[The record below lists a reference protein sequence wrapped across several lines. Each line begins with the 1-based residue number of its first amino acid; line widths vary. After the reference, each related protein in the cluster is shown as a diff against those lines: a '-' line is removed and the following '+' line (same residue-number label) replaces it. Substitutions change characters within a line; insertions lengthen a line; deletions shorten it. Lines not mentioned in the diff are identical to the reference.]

1 MPVWSP
7 AMPAPLSLRIKERY
21 MAKRA
26 GGLSQQVAADAVGI
40 SVRSAQR
47 IDRGDL
53 QPDGHRQQRGRQWR
67 TRADPL
73 AEVWSSVLVP
83 MLEKA
88 PQLEPQTLLLHLERT
103 FPGQEWYRRKRTLQ
117 RRVEQWRALHGPAQE
132 VMFLQ
137 EHRAGVLGISDFTVL
152 KGEPITICG
161 EVLEHRLF
169 HFRLPFSGWCHVAV
183 IHGGESFVALAEA
196 LQNALALCGGVPAEH
211 RTDSLSA
218 CFRNRDGSYAGDYTS
233 RYRELCAHLGVIA
246 TRNNRGVAHENG
258 AIEGPHRHWKR
269 RLEQQLI
276 QRGSRDFATEAEYRQ
291 LVAQVNADLNTRP
304 SVRQKLAIERLHLR
318 PLPVERFA
326 DYEPVVATVRSTS
339 TIELRSVTYS
349 VPSRLIGQQLTVH
362 LRHDRLDLFL
372 RSQFVETLPRL
383 HHRPGDKGRL
393 RRIDFRHVID
403 SLRRKPRALLR
414 AQLQA
419 DILPGESWR
428 QLWRKLLAAL
438 PPDEAAK
445 VMVDALHVAACSG
458 DLSGV
463 ERYLRRQLRRGE
475 LTLAAL
481 RDHYGLRPPRGLTAM
496 PELQIPEHTL
506 SSYDELLGGAPQPS
520 SAGNSPAIPAQTAE
534 TGAVPQPVAGGGA
547 AGHSRWLEPGQLPL
561 CPGRA
566 GAPTAAP
573 GPAAAAVA

>member
-1 MPVWSP
+1 
-7 AMPAPLSLRIKERY
+7 MPAPLSLLIKERY

-47 IDRGDL
+47 IDRGEL
-53 QPDGHRQQRGRQWR
+53 QPDGQQQRGRHWR

-73 AEVWSSVLVP
+73 AEVWDSVLVP

-117 RRVEQWRALHGPAQE
+117 RRVEQWRALHGPARE

-137 EHRAGVLGISDFTVL
+137 EHRAGVLGISDFTLL
-152 KGEPITICG
+152 KGEPITVAG

-183 IHGGESFVALAEA
+183 IHGGESFVALSEA

-233 RYRELCAHLGVIA
+233 RYRELCAHLGVVA

-258 AIEGPHRHWKR
+258 AIEGPHRHWKH

-276 QRGSRDFATEAEYRQ
+276 QRGSRDFETEAEYRQ
-291 LVAQVNADLNTRP
+291 LVAQVTATLNSRAE
-304 SVRQKLAIERLHLR
+304 VAGKLEIERLHLQ

-393 RRIDFRHVID
+393 RRIDFRHVIE

-414 AQLQA
+414 AQLQD

-428 QLWRKLLAAL
+428 QLWRALLAAL

-445 VMVDALHVAACSG
+445 VMVDALHVAARSD
-458 DLSGV
+458 DLPAV
-463 ERYLRRQLRRGE
+463 ERYLRRQLRGSE
-475 LTLAAL
+475 LSLSSL
-481 RDHYGLRPPRGLTAM
+481 RDHYGLRPPRGLAAM
-496 PELQIPEHTL
+496 PQLDIPEHTL
-506 SSYDELLGGAPQPS
+506 RSYDELLGGAPQPA
-520 SAGNSPAIPAQTAE
+520 SAGNSPAIPAQAVE
-534 TGAVPQPVAGGGA
+534 TGAVPQPVAGSRT
-547 AGHSRWLEPGQLPL
+547 AGHCRWLEPGQLPL

-566 GAPTAAP
+566 GTPAATP

>member
-1 MPVWSP
+1 
-7 AMPAPLSLRIKERY
+7 MPAPLSLRIKERY

-26 GGLSQQVAADAVGI
+26 SGLSQQLAADAVGI

-47 IDRGDL
+47 IDRGEL
-53 QPDGHRQQRGRQWR
+53 QPEGQQQRRGRHWR

-73 AEVWSSVLVP
+73 AEVWDSVLVP
-83 MLEKA
+83 MLNKA
-88 PQLEPQTLLLHLERT
+88 PELEPQTLLLHLEQL
-103 FPGQEWYRRKRTLQ
+103 FPGQDWFRRKRTLQ
-117 RRVEQWRALHGPAQE
+117 RRVEQWKALHGPGRE

-137 EHRAGVLGISDFTVL
+137 QHQPGVLGISDFTLL
-152 KGEPITICG
+152 KGKPITIAG
-161 EVLEHRLF
+161 QVFEHRLF
-169 HFRLPFSGWCHVAV
+169 HFRLPYSGWCHVEV

-196 LQNALALCGGVPAEH
+196 LQNALEACGGVPAEH

-276 QRGSRDFATEAEYRQ
+276 QRGSREFATEAEYRQ
-291 LVAQVNADLNTRP
+291 LVGQVSDDLNGRDT
-304 SVRQKLAIERLHLR
+304 VQQKLQIERLHLQ

-326 DYEPVVATVRSTS
+326 DYEPLVARVRSTS
-339 TIELRSVTYS
+339 TIEVRQVTYS

-362 LRHDRLDLFL
+362 LRHDRLELFL

-383 HHRPGDKGRL
+383 HSQKGQKAV
-393 RRIDFRHVID
+393 RRIDFRHVIE

-414 AQLQA
+414 AQLQD
-419 DILPGESWR
+419 DILPGEKWR
-428 QLWRKLLAAL
+428 QLWRKLLAAP

-445 VMVDALHVAACSG
+445 VMVDALHVAAKEN
-458 DLSGV
+458 DLAGV
-463 ERYLRRQLRRGE
+463 ERYLRRQLRREE
-475 LTLAAL
+475 LSLGGL
-481 RDHYGLRPPRGLTAM
+481 RDHYGLRPPRGHSAM

-506 SSYDELLGGAPQPS
+506 SSYDELLDSASQP
-520 SAGNSPAIPAQTAE
+520 AG
-534 TGAVPQPVAGGGA
+534 TGNGA
-547 AGHSRWLEPGQLPL
+547 AGPAQAVETGPVPQSVASGGTTGRSRWLDAGQLPL
-561 CPGRA
+561 RPSGA
-566 GAPTAAP
+566 GAPATAP
-573 GPAAAAVA
+573 GQAAAAVA

>member
-1 MPVWSP
+1 
-7 AMPAPLSLRIKERY
+7 MPAPLSLRIKERY

-26 GGLSQQVAADAVGI
+26 SGLSQQVAADAVGI

-47 IDRGDL
+47 IERGEL
-53 QPDGHRQQRGRQWR
+53 QPEGQQQRRGRHWR

-73 AEVWSSVLVP
+73 ADVWDSVLVP
-83 MLEKA
+83 MLERS

-117 RRVEQWRALHGPAQE
+117 RRVEQWRALHGPARE

-137 EHRAGVLGISDFTVL
+137 HHQPGVLGISDFTVL
-152 KGEPITICG
+152 KGEPITVAG
-161 EVLEHRLF
+161 QVLEHRLF
-169 HFRLPFSGWCHVAV
+169 HFRLPYSGWCHVEV
-183 IHGGESFVALAEA
+183 IHGGESFVALSEA

-258 AIEGPHRHWKR
+258 AIEGPHRHWKH

-276 QRGSRDFATEAEYRQ
+276 QRGSRDFETEAEYRQ
-291 LVAQVNADLNTRP
+291 LVCQVTNTLNSRHE
-304 SVRQKLAIERLHLR
+304 VAGRLEIERLHLQ

-326 DYEPVVATVRSTS
+326 DYEPLVATVRSTS
-339 TIELRSVTYS
+339 TIEVRSITYS

-372 RSQFVETLPRL
+372 RSHYVETLPRL
-383 HHRPGDKGRL
+383 HPQKGQKAL
-393 RRIDFRHVID
+393 RRIDFRHVIE

-414 AQLQA
+414 AQLQ
-419 DILPGESWR
+419 DDLLPTDSWR
-428 QLWRKLLAAL
+428 QLWRQLLAAL

-445 VMVDALHVAACSG
+445 VMVDALHVAARID
-458 DLSGV
+458 DLTGV
-463 ERYLRRQLRRGE
+463 ERYLRRKLRRGE
-475 LTLAAL
+475 LNLTDL
-481 RDHYGLRPPRGLTAM
+481 REHYGLRPPRGLMAM
-496 PELQIPEHTL
+496 PQLDIPEHTL
-506 SSYDELLGGAPQPS
+506 SSYDELLGGAPQPAG
-520 SAGNSPAIPAQTAE
+520 AGNRSASAAQAAE
-534 TGAVPQPVAGGGA
+534 TGPVPQSVAGGRTTGPN
-547 AGHSRWLEPGQLPL
+547 RWLDASQLPL
-561 CPGRA
+561 CAGRA
-566 GAPTAAP
+566 GTPATPPGTAP
-573 GPAAAAVA
+573 AAVA

>member
-1 MPVWSP
+1 
-7 AMPAPLSLRIKERY
+7 MPAPLSLRIKERY

-26 GGLSQQVAADAVGI
+26 DGLNQQVAADAVGI

-47 IDRGDL
+47 IDRYEL
-53 QPDGHRQQRGRQWR
+53 QPKGQQQQQGRHWR

-73 AEVWSSVLVP
+73 AEVWPSVLVP

-117 RRVEQWRALHGPAQE
+117 RRVEQWRALHGPAQD

-137 EHRAGVLGISDFTVL
+137 EHRAGVLGISDFTLL
-152 KGEPITICG
+152 KGEPITVAG
-161 EVLEHRLF
+161 AVLEHRLF
-169 HFRLPFSGWCHVAV
+169 HFRLPYSGWCHVAV

-218 CFRNRDGSYAGDYTS
+218 CFRNRDGSYAGDHTS

-276 QRGSRDFATEAEYRQ
+276 QRGSRDFETEAEYRQ
-291 LVAQVNADLNTRP
+291 LVAQVSDGLNGRD
-304 SVRQKLAIERLHLR
+304 SVRQKLLIEQLHLQ

-326 DYEPVVATVRSTS
+326 DYEPVVARVRSTS
-339 TIELRSVTYS
+339 MIEVRSVTYS
-349 VPSRLIGQQLTVH
+349 VHSRLIGQQLTVH

-383 HHRPGDKGRL
+383 HAHKGQKAL
-393 RRIDFRHVID
+393 RRIDFRHVIE

-414 AQLQA
+414 AQLQS
-419 DILPGESWR
+419 DLLPGPRWQKLWR
-428 QLWRKLLAAL
+428 QLLAAL
-438 PPDEAAK
+438 HPDEAAK
-445 VMVDALHVAACSG
+445 VMVDALHVAAKQG
-458 DLSGV
+458 DLVGV
-463 ERYLRRQLRRGE
+463 ERYLRRQLRSGE
-475 LTLAAL
+475 LNLDDL
-481 RDHYGLRPPRGLTAM
+481 RSHYGLRPPRGLAAL
-496 PELQIPEHTL
+496 PQLDIPEHTL
-506 SSYDELLGGAPQPS
+506 SSYDELLGGAPQPASTGNGPAGS
-520 SAGNSPAIPAQTAE
+520 SQTVE
-534 TGAVPQPVAGGGA
+534 TGAVPQPVAGGRT
-547 AGHSRWLEPGQLPL
+547 AGHSRWLEPSQLPL
-561 CPGRA
+561 CAGRA
-566 GAPTAAP
+566 GASATPP
-573 GPAAAAVA
+573 GAAAAAVA